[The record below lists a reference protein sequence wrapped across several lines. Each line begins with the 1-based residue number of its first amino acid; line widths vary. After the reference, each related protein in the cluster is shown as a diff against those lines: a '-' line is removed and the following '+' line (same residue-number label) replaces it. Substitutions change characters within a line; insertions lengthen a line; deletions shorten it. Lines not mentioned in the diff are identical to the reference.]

1 MKKVIINADDF
12 GLSRSTNEGIVIAMT
27 EGIVSSTTLMVN
39 MPEARHAVELANKY
53 NIKNIGV
60 HLNLTKGPTV
70 LPRHEV
76 PLLYLDDN
84 KRFDVRKKKRF
95 DFRKKPLT
103 DEILM
108 QIEQELEAQI
118 LKCYDFGI
126 KPTHLDSHHHIHM
139 LDGISD
145 IVINLAKKYN
155 LAVRTVNYSKYHD
168 QVKMPVFVD
177 CSFYD
182 KRVSLKQLQKILTKE
197 HDGIFEIMTHPGYM
211 SQELVDISIYN
222 EKREQELAI
231 LTSDEILTFIQENN
245 IELVSFK
252 DLVSR

>member
-84 KRFDVRKKKRF
+84 KRFDVRKK
-95 DFRKKPLT
+95 PLT

-182 KRVSLKQLQKILTKE
+182 KSVSLKQLQKILTKE
-197 HDGIFEIMTHPGYM
+197 HDGI
-211 SQELVDISIYN
+211 L
-222 EKREQELAI
+222 KL
-231 LTSDEILTFIQENN
+231 
-245 IELVSFK
+245 
-252 DLVSR
+252 